1 MDEVMEHAPEGPAG
15 PLAVETPRR
24 VALTRVGAFGAALLG
39 TLGVRAATEAKG
51 QTKHHRA
58 KDQRHASAAK
68 GKTPGP
74 PGPTGPTG
82 PAGGGGS
89 GGSGAFGPTG
99 PPDPPGAAGAAEAGL
114 GPTGPTGP
122 AGGGGT
128 TPLTITKRMDR
139 RLRWRPEALARQC
152 HLQRGR
158 DRHRRRGAQPRHR
171 QLHYRQFVPAAGHYR
186 YVAHRHQLCRWG
198 APPPPPPKWSAWRR
212 NRSIGGRRSRRPFAP
227 PDAGDA
233 PLFLFRGLRA

>member
-82 PAGGGGS
+82 PAGGGG
-89 GGSGAFGPTG
+89 
-99 PPDPPGAAGAAEAGL
+99 
-114 GPTGPTGP
+114 
-122 AGGGGT
+122 T
-128 TPLTITKRMDR
+128 TPLTITKRNGPQFVVSAGANGAGSATCNAGEIAIGGGAFNFALGNCNISSSFAPEGTTDT
-139 RLRWRPEALARQC
+139 WRVIIICAAGGGSATVAAQVVCLAR
-152 HLQRGR
+152 
-158 DRHRRRGAQPRHR
+158 
-171 QLHYRQFVPAAGHYR
+171 
-186 YVAHRHQLCRWG
+186 
-198 APPPPPPKWSAWRR
+198 
-212 NRSIGGRRSRRPFAP
+212 
-227 PDAGDA
+227 
-233 PLFLFRGLRA
+233 